1 MLLEIQE
8 TLVPWNH
15 YTYVRAINVLCATK
29 KNPHFKPVLIINV
42 KHWYIDVDLTGLKF
56 WFSSMF
62 LKFVPMT
69 VNQLIKLID
78 PTLNSRS
85 PTDITASHTVNSN
98 PP

>member
-1 MLLEIQE
+1 MLLEIEE

-15 YTYVRAINVLCATK
+15 YTYIRAINIFCATK

-42 KHWYIDVDLTGLKF
+42 KHWYIDEDLTGLKF

-69 VNQLIKLID
+69 VNQLIKL
-78 PTLNSRS
+78 S
-85 PTDITASHTVNSN
+85 
-98 PP
+98 